1 MKPAWLLVSGDFVPF
16 GGMDCANHALARYL
30 ANKANIPVHLV
41 THRVADDLQGMPGMT
56 IHPVWRPFHKHLIGM
71 PLLSWSGQRWAR
83 RLANRGGRILVNG
96 GNCPWG
102 DINWVHYVHAAYQ
115 PHARGSAAYRLKT
128 RLTHRYA
135 LAGEQAALAKAQV
148 VICNS
153 ERTRRDVTERVGVRE
168 SRTHVVY
175 YGSDPDRFS
184 PVKPAER
191 LAARQKLGWRND
203 RPLVVFIGALGDR
216 RKGFD
221 TLFAAWQIVC
231 QDPSWDCTLV
241 VIGAGAELPA
251 WRNRAEAA
259 ELSERVW
266 FLGFRRDVPTILAA
280 SNLLVHPARYEAY
293 GLGVHEALCRGI
305 PAMVS
310 AEAGVAERFPA
321 ELNHLLIPD
330 PDDSVDL
337 ADRLTQWRKN
347 LDDGGAAVTS
357 LSATLR
363 MHTWDKMAEQITC
376 LAESN

>member
-1 MKPAWLLVSGDFVPF
+1 
-16 GGMDCANHALARYL
+16 
-30 ANKANIPVHLV
+30 
-41 THRVADDLQGMPGMT
+41 
-56 IHPVWRPFHKHLIGM
+56 
-71 PLLSWSGQRWAR
+71 
-83 RLANRGGRILVNG
+83 LVNG

-115 PHARGSAAYRLKT
+115 PHASGSAAYRLKT

-135 LAGEQAALAKAQV
+135 LAGERAALTKAQV

-153 ERTRRDVTERVGVRE
+153 ERTRRDVTERIGVPE

-191 LAARQKLGWRND
+191 LAARQKLGWGND

-241 VIGAGAELPA
+241 VVGAGAELPT
-251 WRNRAEAA
+251 WRNRAAA
-259 ELSERVW
+259 AGLSERIW

-310 AEAGVAERFPA
+310 AEAGVAERYPPNLHSLLLPSA
-321 ELNHLLIPD
+321 ESADILAGRLREWR
-330 PDDSVDL
+330 SDL
-337 ADRLTQWRKN
+337 EQHETAVSPLSDRLR
-347 LDDGGAAVTS
+347 A
-357 LSATLR
+357 
-363 MHTWDKMAEQITC
+363 HTWNHMASEIVR
-376 LAESN
+376 LAGATA